1 MEFPYG
7 KIVLPPQNFAP
18 PEMWPEY
25 FHIAMPRSVC
35 AREEV
40 GGKKTGDPKGIRW
53 SFWPLTFEE
62 YITDSEPSVDNSGTL
77 ARNRVMM
84 WKRLRDGPVPKG
96 WHKLSSLPW
105 RVDGYVELTP
115 DTDYKVGWYK
125 QARRDLRL
133 WEEKFLNHGYTI
145 EPVSFDE
152 YERTYKKSTVAK
164 KIGLDALEV
173 VERKHD
179 EDIYRDNT
187 NIFGVRNTVSREL
200 VAGIIILYSPTH
212 NSSKYECPFILPEAK
227 KIYAMTALINHW
239 FTESLK
245 RSVTLLVF
253 SCFWNKGEP
262 KNWKA
267 FSLFKSHFGP
277 RLVAYPPTLWKFVRG
292 KLY

>member
-1 MEFPYG
+1 MPT
-7 KIVLPPQNFAP
+7 NFVP
-18 PEMWPEY
+18 PELWPEY
-25 FHIAMPRSVC
+25 VHIAMPRTVC

-40 GGKKTGDPKGIRW
+40 GGKQTGGPMGIRW
-53 SFWPLTFEE
+53 SIWPLTVEE
-62 YITDSEPSVDNSGTL
+62 YITDSEPAIDNSGTL
-77 ARNRVMM
+77 ARNRAVM
-84 WKRLRDGPVPKG
+84 WKRLHDGPVPKG
-96 WHKLSSLPW
+96 WSKLSNLPW
-105 RVDGYVELTP
+105 RVDGFVELMP
-115 DTDYKVGWYK
+115 DTDYKAGWHK

-152 YERTYKKSTVAK
+152 YERTYKTSTVAK

-245 RSVTLLVF
+245 RGIMLLVF
-253 SCFWNKGEP
+253 SAFWNKGEP
-262 KNWKA
+262 KSWKA

-277 RLVAYPPTLWKFVRG
+277 QLVAYPPTLWKLVRG